1 MTEASVDEYY
11 ASRDYTI
18 DDAII
23 YPYDVDPPTAHEDK
37 VVIHAVRDL
46 AGFMHVTIQIIPF
59 TQAGTPG
66 SDAAWLII
74 RAGSYSG
81 GWTGL
86 KTILPECLWPA
97 IATSVF
103 FEFSE
108 VHTAVTYFR
117 TARATFRTDG
127 IVSIRLMDTLTGDPL
142 EHAYVPDSPIDAA
155 GDITLPIFTFIYPT
169 D

>member
-86 KTILPECLWPA
+86 KNTILKKKKKRQWKNHCSSGYSSGWR
-97 IATSVF
+97 S
-103 FEFSE
+103 
-108 VHTAVTYFR
+108 H
-117 TARATFRTDG
+117 
-127 IVSIRLMDTLTGDPL
+127 
-142 EHAYVPDSPIDAA
+142 
-155 GDITLPIFTFIYPT
+155 
-169 D
+169 